1 MIGTYLK
8 RSLNIDAGFTLIEL
22 VVVLGIFGILM
33 VAGTE
38 FFIQVIKNSN
48 QATMQN
54 EVRQEANKIMQDI
67 VNEARKPGATYTS
80 LNNLYTVSSGVL
92 SKTGYGTISSRIV
105 FVNLSISGSPI
116 LVTLTVQNDPVRF
129 VRSDF
134 QATVTLTQTV
144 TPRQY

>member
-1 MIGTYLK
+1 MIK
-8 RSLNIDAGFTLIEL
+8 KGFTLIEL

-67 VNEARKPGATYTS
+67 TNEARKNSNFASLYS
-80 LNNLYTVSSGVL
+80 LNSGVL
-92 SKTGYGTISSRIV
+92 SKNGVPISSTSV
-105 FVNLSISGSPI
+105 AVTQWLISENTI
-116 LVTLTVQNDPVRF
+116 TLTVQQASMF
-129 VRSDF
+129 TRSDF
-134 QATVTLTQTV
+134 QASVTLTQTV
-144 TPRQY
+144 TPRVY

>member
-1 MIGTYLK
+1 MK
-8 RSLNIDAGFTLIEL
+8 RGFTLIEL

-54 EVRQEANKIMQDI
+54 EVRQEANKIMQD
-67 VNEARKPGATYTS
+67 VTNEARKGTPLS
-80 LNNLYTVSSGVL
+80 IYTVDVNGVFN
-92 SKTGYGTISSRIV
+92 KNGVPISSTSVAVTQWQIV
-105 FVNLSISGSPI
+105 GNT
-116 LVTLTVQNDPVRF
+116 VTLTVQQASRF

-134 QATVTLTQTV
+134 KATVTLTQTV
-144 TPRQY
+144 TPRVY